1 VVLSLLLNDLTT
13 HLFNQETYLHFFR
26 AFVKLTF
33 ITTIEEKRKFIMN
46 LRGPFRFSALKER
59 REGQSSYEE
68 FEATELYCPKCG
80 KAVPVIKS
88 LLLVLPEGDKYEY
101 RCRFCSTRVGDKI
114 DRHGQY
120 YSILKM

>member
-1 VVLSLLLNDLTT
+1 MNMQRPF
-13 HLFNQETYLHFFR
+13 HYAPMKKN
-26 AFVKLTF
+26 K
-33 ITTIEEKRKFIMN
+33 EE
-46 LRGPFRFSALKER
+46 
-59 REGQSSYEE
+59 QSSYGE

-88 LLLVLPEGDKYEY
+88 LLLILPEGDKYEY
-101 RCRFCSTRVGDKI
+101 RCRFCGTAVGDKI